1 MVGNTVPSRIII
13 IAIPLIIRSGA
24 LAVGTEPA

>member
-1 MVGNTVPSRIII
+1 VYDNRAFSQII

-24 LAVGTEPA
+24 LVVGRNPA